1 MKLTLQILSVL
12 LTLFNV
18 FSSHSQSTETFEDEV
33 VESNT
38 FTDNGLTFNISSN
51 NNDETYDIYNC
62 SDCGWNG
69 STVDD
74 QFIDNTGGL
83 NGPGNG
89 TNLIVKTN
97 DGTDIKVSS
106 FYVFCSN
113 VSLQNFSSG
122 YLTIEGK
129 KDNNTVFT
137 ITKNSG
143 FSNVDIFSPNNG
155 FTFIDLSTEG
165 GVDYSNTPI
174 DELVF
179 TGTQQLDYISLDAFV
194 WDYATPPLSSDNITN
209 LNNSFKVYQ
218 DANHDILN
226 IKTEIKEYSYVLYNI
241 QGQVLL
247 KNKNNT
253 SNTINVS
260 KLSPGTYILKI
271 LSENKSHTVKIAI
284 K

>member
-1 MKLTLQILSVL
+1 MKLTLQISPVL

-18 FSSHSQSTETFEDEV
+18 LPSYSQSTETFEDEV
-33 VESNT
+33 VGSNT

-51 NNDETYDIYNC
+51 NSDETYDIYNC
-62 SDCGWNG
+62 TDCGWNG
-69 STVDD
+69 STVDN
-74 QFIDNTGGL
+74 QFIDNTSGV
-83 NGPGNG
+83 NGAGNG

-113 VSLQNFSSG
+113 VSLQSFSSE

-129 KDNNTVFT
+129 KDNNSVFT

-143 FSNVDIFSPNNG
+143 FSNVETFSPNNG

-165 GVDYSNTPI
+165 DVDNSNTPI

-179 TGTQQLDYISLDAFV
+179 TGTQQLDYISLDTFV
-194 WDYATPPLSSDNITN
+194 WSYANPLSSDNITN
-209 LNNSFKVYQ
+209 SYNSFKVYQ

-226 IKTEIKEYSYVLYNI
+226 IKTEIQEYNYALYNI
-241 QGQVLL
+241 QRQVLL

-253 SNTINVS
+253 SNTIDIS
-260 KLSPGTYILKI
+260 ELPSGTYVLKI
-271 LSENKSHTVKIAI
+271 LSDNKSQTVKITVR
-284 K
+284 